1 MCSLSGKMLI
11 FFSLSRS
18 VSLDLVLGHIET
30 VRRTATRTSLLACV
44 CFIIRLRWSL
54 KHFQSIVESYPGS
67 LWFRRLRY
75 LIGPEKTPATF
86 SVNQIKNCNQ
96 SWLGHKFAFS
106 CASGSLLG
114 FTMSSHRL
122 FELPPSHL
130 IGSRVTMVL
139 IYNTWLKCALRF
151 SGCFLLFF
159 YLKEII
165 IIWVLNMNCFS
176 HKFSECPK
184 SWSQRQVGDKCN
196 VTFWFSFSS
205 FYSYF
210 SLTI

>member
-18 VSLDLVLGHIET
+18 VSLDLVSGHIET
-30 VRRTATRTSLLACV
+30 VRRTATRTSLLVCV

-54 KHFQSIVESYPGS
+54 KHFEWIVESYPGS

-96 SWLGHKFAFS
+96 SWLGHEFALS
-106 CASGSLLG
+106 CALSNLLG

-122 FELPPSHL
+122 LELPPSHL
-130 IGSRVTMVL
+130 IGFRDYYGFNLQHL
-139 IYNTWLKCALRF
+139 IEMRSKVFW
-151 SGCFLLFF
+151 LFF
-159 YLKEII
+159 V
-165 IIWVLNMNCFS
+165 VLL
-176 HKFSECPK
+176 
-184 SWSQRQVGDKCN
+184 SQRN
-196 VTFWFSFSS
+196 HYSLSS
-205 FYSYF
+205 KYELF
-210 SLTI
+210 LA